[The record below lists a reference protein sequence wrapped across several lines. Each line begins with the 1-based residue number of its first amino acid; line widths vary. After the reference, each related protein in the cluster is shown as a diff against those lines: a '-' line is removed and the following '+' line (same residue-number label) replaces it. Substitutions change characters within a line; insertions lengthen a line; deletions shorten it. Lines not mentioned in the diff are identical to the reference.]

1 MNRLAALLLTALLL
15 LLSSGSQAVDEKMLM
30 TRIQQ
35 DFPEAMSLLQK
46 TITEHGY
53 TVSRIQHVD
62 VGLTASGF
70 KTDRYRIVFFGK
82 DEEVRNLS
90 RQYPA
95 LIPYLPLMMTIFS
108 EGDETLVVASDPM
121 ILQAV
126 SEDETLKQYLLRW
139 QTDMGS
145 IMSTL
150 RVN

>member
-1 MNRLAALLLTALLL
+1 MNQLAALLLTALLL
-15 LLSSGSQAVDEKMLM
+15 LLSSGSQGADEKMLM
-30 TRIQQ
+30 ARIQQ

-46 TITEHGY
+46 TINDHGY

-82 DEEVRNLS
+82 GEEVRNLS

-95 LIPYLPLMMTIFS
+95 LIPYLPLMITIFS

-126 SEDETLKQYLLRW
+126 AEDKALAQQLRHW
-139 QTDMGS
+139 QADIEA
-145 IMSTL
+145 IMDTL
-150 RVN
+150 RAN